1 MRYNRG
7 MERIHIS
14 HHDRTMDARLCLP
27 AKKNFPVVVIS
38 HGFGGSCEDFAPLAE
53 FLQKKGAGALSFTF
67 CGSGK
72 QDLSGFPTTQMT
84 LLSERDDLLAA
95 ADYARE
101 IEGCT
106 KIFLFGASQGGMV
119 SALAAQLCPDKF
131 AGLALLYPA
140 FCIPDDWN
148 ARYPDNVP
156 EKTILWDVALGREF
170 FLTLRGMD
178 VYREMPA
185 FRKKVVLM
193 HGTEDDIVPIRYS
206 ERAAECYPFARL
218 IPFPGEGHGFSPPA
232 MERVARETLALLNL

>member
-1 MRYNRG
+1 MRSDGLFVMRRSVTVAG
-7 MERIHIS
+7 QQGLLE
-14 HHDRTMDARLCLP
+14 
-27 AKKNFPVVVIS
+27 VVQALGEVDLVAL
-38 HGFGGSCEDFAPLAE
+38 GAVQALVFAPERVQLV
-53 FLQKKGAGALSFTF
+53 AGIGGDAVQV
-67 CGSGK
+67 G
-72 QDLSGFPTTQMT
+72 
-84 LLSERDDLLAA
+84 RAIDLLAA

-101 IEGCT
+101 IGGCT
-106 KIFLFGASQGGMV
+106 EIYLFGASQGGMV
-119 SALAAQLCPDKF
+119 SALAAQLCPEKF

-193 HGTEDDIVPIRYS
+193 HGTKDDIVPIRYS